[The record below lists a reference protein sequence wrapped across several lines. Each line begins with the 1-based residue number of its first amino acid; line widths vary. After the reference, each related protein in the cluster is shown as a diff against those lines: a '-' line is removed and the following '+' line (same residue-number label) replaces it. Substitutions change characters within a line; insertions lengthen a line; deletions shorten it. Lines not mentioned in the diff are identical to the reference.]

1 MTTPELRTLETA
13 LKTRAEELVRALAER
28 NQITIER
35 SADVF
40 DATLLA
46 AERESSA
53 RALEREFRLLR
64 QVEAARKRMRH
75 GAFGIC
81 LRCEEDISP
90 KRLTAIPWTAHCVSC
105 QGEAEQGST
114 FTPRMLQ
121 AA

>member
-1 MTTPELRTLETA
+1 MTPTELKTLEGA

-46 AERESSA
+46 AERENSA
-53 RALEREFRLLR
+53 RALERESRLLR
-64 QVEAARKRMRH
+64 QVEAARKRVRH
-75 GAFGIC
+75 GNFGIC
-81 LRCEEDISP
+81 VRCEENIAP
-90 KRLTAIPWTAHCVSC
+90 KRLRAIPWTAHCVSC
-105 QGEAEQGST
+105 QEEAEQGST
-114 FTPRMLQ
+114 FASGMLQ

>member
-1 MTTPELRTLETA
+1 MKTPELKIIETA
-13 LKTRAEELVRALAER
+13 LKTRAEELVRALAQR

-53 RALEREFRLLR
+53 RTLEREFRLLR
-64 QVEAARKRMRH
+64 QVEAAWQRLRH
-75 GAFGIC
+75 GTFGIC
-81 LRCEEDISP
+81 LRCEEHIAP
-90 KRLTAIPWTAHCVSC
+90 KRLSAIPWTAHCVSC
-105 QGEAEQGST
+105 QEEAERGST
-114 FTPRMLQ
+114 LMPRMLR